1 VAASEIAVLYR
12 VNAQSEAYEQALA
25 EAGIGYQVRGGERF
39 FARPEVRQAISALRV
54 AAGRLADGGLAGG
67 GLAGGGLAHAVGEIL
82 AAIGM
87 TGQPPPGGG
96 ASRQRW
102 ESLKALLGLAE
113 ELAAVEPQAGLAR
126 FVAELGARAEAQH
139 PPTVQGVTLASLHA
153 AKGLEWT
160 AVFLVGLAEGTL
172 PIQHAEGDR
181 AAIEEERRLL
191 YVGVTRA
198 RRFLHLSWSLAR
210 SPGGRSRS
218 RSRFLHG
225 LVPAADDRIK
235 GHLPSS

>member
-1 VAASEIAVLYR
+1 
-12 VNAQSEAYEQALA
+12 LA

-39 FARPEVRQAISALRV
+39 FARPEVRQATLALRA
-54 AAGRLADGGLAGG
+54 AAGRQADGGLADGRPVDG
-67 GLAGGGLAHAVGEIL
+67 RRAEGRLGEVVGEVL

-87 TGQPPPGGG
+87 TAQPPPGGG
-96 ASRQRW
+96 ALRQRW
-102 ESLKALLGLAE
+102 ESLKALVGLAE
-113 ELAAVEPQAGLAR
+113 ELAAVEPGADIAR

-139 PPTVQGVTLASLHA
+139 PPVVQGVTLASLHA

-172 PIQHAEGDR
+172 PIQHADGDR
-181 AAIEEERRLL
+181 AALEEERRLL

-210 SPGGRSRS
+210 SPGGRRRG

-225 LVPAADDRIK
+225 LVPDDDDRRK
-235 GHLPSS
+235 GASATGARGRLPSS